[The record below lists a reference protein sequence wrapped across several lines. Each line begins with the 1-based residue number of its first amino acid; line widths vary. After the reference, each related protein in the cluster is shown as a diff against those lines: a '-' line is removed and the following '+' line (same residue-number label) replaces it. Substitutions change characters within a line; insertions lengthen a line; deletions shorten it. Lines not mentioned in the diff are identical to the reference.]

1 MQSQSPRVS
10 NDNPFSE
17 SQFKTLKYQP
27 DYPGR
32 FPDVS
37 HARRWCEGY
46 FDGYNFEH
54 HHSGLA
60 GFTPEQVFTGRY
72 RDVAV
77 QKQRV
82 LDERYERHPERFV
95 RGRPMVPLP
104 PEAVCINPVA
114 LAFDDTL
121 DADRVNFWALT
132 AAGYVK

>member
-27 DYPGR
+27 DYLGR

-46 FDGYNFEH
+46 FDWYNFEH

-60 GFTPEQVFTGRY
+60 GFTPEQVFTERY

-77 QKQRV
+77 QKQRI

-104 PEAVCINPVA
+104 RRQSASTRWRWPLMTPWMPIG
-114 LAFDDTL
+114 
-121 DADRVNFWALT
+121 LT
-132 AAGYVK
+132 SGR